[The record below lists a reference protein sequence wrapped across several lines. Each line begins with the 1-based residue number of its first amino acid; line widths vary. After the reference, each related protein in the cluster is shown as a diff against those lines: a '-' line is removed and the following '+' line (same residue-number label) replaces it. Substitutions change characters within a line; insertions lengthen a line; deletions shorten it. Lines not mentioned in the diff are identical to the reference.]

1 MFSKLVLATVAAV
14 VSAKHQPL
22 VILMS
27 LNEDECPCPHNDLN
41 CMYAYPEHCNVDDKC
56 PCPEGDQFCY
66 SAYPKH
72 CVKDELMQLSEECPH
87 GTGEIGL
94 EICIVCDIDSE
105 YYDYYRG
112 EGPEAVKKCKK
123 EQHA

>member
-1 MFSKLVLATVAAV
+1 MFSKLVLATVASV

-27 LNEDECPCPHNDLN
+27 LNEDECPCPSNDLN
-41 CMYAYPEHCNVDDKC
+41 CMYAYPEHCNVDRC

-72 CVKDELMQLSEECPH
+72 CVKDELMQLEDCEYGMDICPRRCNEDVMEE
-87 GTGEIGL
+87 GK
-94 EICIVCDIDSE
+94 
-105 YYDYYRG
+105 
-112 EGPEAVKKCKK
+112 EAMMKCKK
-123 EQHA
+123 ENADFYK